1 MISLREIA
9 YSIFGAWRL
18 ARFDPG
24 GMQHFDTSIEGF
36 WRSFFAAAIV
46 APAYI
51 VLIAVQGTPGA
62 EGDDWLRYPLVETIS
77 YAVRWTAWPLVMFYV
92 CKPIKREPRYIAY
105 IVAYNWAQVIGTGFF
120 MLVVVLAN
128 GLLPHGSIGT
138 AIFVTTMVLL
148 VYQWFVARTALEI
161 GGGLAAGLVFLDLIV
176 TVIIGS
182 TALRLSGAMPT
193 P

>member
-1 MISLREIA
+1 MITLREIA

-51 VLIAVQGTPGA
+51 VLIAMQGAPGA
-62 EGDDWLRYPLVETIS
+62 EGNDWFRYPLVETIS

-92 CKPIKREPRYIAY
+92 CKPIQREPRYTAY

-128 GLLPHGSIGT
+128 GLLPPGSIGT

-161 GGGLAAGLVFLDLIV
+161 GGGLAAGLVVLDLIV
-176 TVIIGS
+176 TVIIGT
-182 TALRLSGAMPT
+182 TALRLGGAMPT

>member
-1 MISLREIA
+1 MITPREIA

-46 APAYI
+46 APAYV
-51 VLIAVQGTPGA
+51 VLVALQGSPAA
-62 EGDDWLRYPLVETIS
+62 EGNDWLRYPLVEVIS
-77 YAVRWTAWPLVMFYV
+77 YAVRWTAWPLAMFYI
-92 CKPIKREPRYIAY
+92 CKPIRREPRYTAY

-120 MLVVVLAN
+120 VLVVVLAN
-128 GLLPHGSIGT
+128 GLLAPGSIGT

-161 GGGLAAGLVFLDLIV
+161 GGGLAAGLVVLDLIL

-182 TALRLSGAMPT
+182 TALRLGGAMPT